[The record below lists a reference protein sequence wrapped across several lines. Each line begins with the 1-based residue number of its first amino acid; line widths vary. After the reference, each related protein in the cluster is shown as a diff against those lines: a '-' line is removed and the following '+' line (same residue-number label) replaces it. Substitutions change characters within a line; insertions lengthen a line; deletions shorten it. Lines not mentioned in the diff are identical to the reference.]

1 LSEVRQNPPAT
12 IAVLR
17 KVGATTDDFVR
28 GSSEPPCYNIEVRMQ
43 TTSDGTKLMHQKEFA
58 MKTRLFNID
67 PRVVYV
73 LLMLS
78 AMAAAAGAG
87 VGPDMYHLSM
97 P

>member
-1 LSEVRQNPPAT
+1 MR
-12 IAVLR
+12 
-17 KVGATTDDFVR
+17 
-28 GSSEPPCYNIEVRMQ
+28 
-43 TTSDGTKLMHQKEFA
+43 TTSAGTRLPHKKEFA

-87 VGPDMYHLSM
+87 VGPDFYHVSM

>member
-1 LSEVRQNPPAT
+1 MPA
-12 IAVLR
+12 ISA
-17 KVGATTDDFVR
+17 
-28 GSSEPPCYNIEVRMQ
+28 
-43 TTSDGTKLMHQKEFA
+43 GTRLVQKKEFA
-58 MKTRLFNID
+58 MKARLFNID

-87 VGPDMYHLSM
+87 VGPDSYHLSF

>member
-1 LSEVRQNPPAT
+1 MP
-12 IAVLR
+12 
-17 KVGATTDDFVR
+17 
-28 GSSEPPCYNIEVRMQ
+28 
-43 TTSDGTKLMHQKEFA
+43 TTSAGTKLLQKKEFA
-58 MKTRLFNID
+58 MKARLFNID

-87 VGPDMYHLSM
+87 VGPDSYHLSF

>member
-1 LSEVRQNPPAT
+1 ML
-12 IAVLR
+12 
-17 KVGATTDDFVR
+17 
-28 GSSEPPCYNIEVRMQ
+28 Q
-43 TTSDGTKLMHQKEFA
+43 TSAGTQLVHQKEKEFA

-87 VGPDMYHLSM
+87 VGPDAYHWTM

>member
-1 LSEVRQNPPAT
+1 MPA
-12 IAVLR
+12 ISAGPRLV
-17 KVGATTDDFVR
+17 K
-28 GSSEPPCYNIEVRMQ
+28 
-43 TTSDGTKLMHQKEFA
+43 KKEFA
-58 MKTRLFNID
+58 MKARLFNID

-87 VGPDMYHLSM
+87 VGPDSYHLSF